1 MSLHA
6 LRKSAKALSHELRNV
21 LNMNR
26 DRFAADVV
34 QAFEAG
40 IAGLER
46 LRCAG
51 AADGGEASLEA
62 ALASGK
68 TLLGAHAPVCRSP
81 AMRELVET
89 LVVAFGVAMAFR
101 AFFFQP
107 FKIPTGSMQPTLY
120 GIHSVA
126 AAQPE
131 TGPGLFDRMPLKPLK
146 WLLTGSWY
154 RDVVAQEDG
163 KVVVYQDG
171 MRAPGYILLSVAGR
185 RFKVPHD
192 AFERGELRVPN
203 PQPAGMADNPNDSRR
218 TIASGFVKKG
228 QRLWAGTIT
237 SGDQVFVNRL
247 AWNFGRPRRDNVI
260 VFATSEPRLAF
271 GAADARAMAHPHSS
285 VVKIPR
291 LPLYLVDTPIPGL
304 AAGQHYIKRLVGLPG
319 ETVSV
324 RHPHV
329 YIDGEK
335 IEGLPGMDRVAA
347 MQPSVPGGT
356 SYAGYHCTGDDV
368 MPQTAGSLLH
378 TPDQSLTL
386 GDAFLPMGDNT
397 LNSWD
402 GRYWGGVPRTQMLG
416 PGACVYWPLS
426 RRWGFLR

>member
-1 MSLHA
+1 MSLNK
-6 LRKSAKALSHELRNV
+6 LRKSAKALSHELLGV

-26 DRFAADVV
+26 DRFAPEVV
-34 QAFEAG
+34 QAFEG
-40 IAGLER
+40 GLAELAQ
-46 LRCAG
+46 LRRSG
-51 AADGGEASLEA
+51 AEPALEA
-62 ALASGK
+62 AIAGGHALLA
-68 TLLGAHAPVCRSP
+68 AHAPVCRSP

-126 AAQPE
+126 ATAPE
-131 TGPGLFDRMPLKPLK
+131 RGPGLLDRMPFKPFK
-146 WLLTGSWY
+146 WLVTGSWY
-154 RDVVAQEDG
+154 RDVVAEADG
-163 KVVVYQDG
+163 KLVVYTDG
-171 MRAPGYILLSVAGR
+171 LKSPGYVLLSVAGR
-185 RFKVPHD
+185 KFKVPQD
-192 AFERGELRVPN
+192 AYDRGEVQVPN

-218 TIASGFVKKG
+218 TLSSGFVKKG
-228 QRLWAGTIT
+228 QRLWAGAIT

-247 AWNFGRPRRDNVI
+247 AWNFMRPSRDDII
-260 VFATSEPRLAF
+260 VFATSTPELAF
-271 GAADARAMAHPHSS
+271 GVEDVRALAHRHSN

-304 AAGQHYIKRLVGLPG
+304 APGQHYIKRLVGLPG

-335 IEGLPGMDRVAA
+335 VEGLPGMDRVAA
-347 MQPSVPGGT
+347 MKPSVPGGT
-356 SYAGYHCTGDDV
+356 AYAGYHCTGDEG
-368 MPQTAGSLLH
+368 MPPILGSYLH

-397 LNSWD
+397 KNSSD
-402 GRYWGGVPRTQMLG
+402 GRYWGSVPRTQMLG
-416 PGACVYWPLS
+416 PGACVYWPVS
-426 RRWGFLR
+426 RRWGLLR